1 MPALT
6 WKGLRLCKHSGEM
19 TQGSWTR
26 ATLSRREDSLFTC
39 CMRLRSS
46 DVSLEEDTSG
56 YGSNE
61 VYLSLC
67 VRGRHCTYK
76 RDPWKNPT
84 ISSQKHKYQ
93 LLGDVTENVRMS
105 LKVFILL
112 ENVSISCSCD
122 LNDDHDAY
130 GKKWFSY
137 LLLKPDITCVKK
149 VSKRFCFAY

>member
-6 WKGLRLCKHSGEM
+6 WKGLRLCKHSSEM

-26 ATLSRREDSLFTC
+26 ATLSRRADSLFTC

-56 YGSNE
+56 YGSIE

-67 VRGRHCTYK
+67 VRGRHWTYK
-76 RDPWKNPT
+76 R
-84 ISSQKHKYQ
+84 IQQ
-93 LLGDVTENVRMS
+93 
-105 LKVFILL
+105 L

-130 GKKWFSY
+130 EKKKDF
-137 LLLKPDITCVKK
+137 LIC
-149 VSKRFCFAY
+149 C